1 MKEDWTK
8 QMKQKLEG
16 HQMTPPAGL
25 WEGIS
30 NEMHFEPDSA
40 PKSAPKSFVM
50 RRWYWAAAAVILAIT
65 GFFAFYHFDENEP
78 QMMAN
83 NEKNVATKTNG
94 TPMAPKEDAPMAPE
108 EKAAVTKEK
117 PIQSAVSS
125 KPSVLAFASINH
137 QVNETL
143 LQEIPEEEQQQE
155 TTETKQEEP
164 TEAKILAASEKK
176 QAYLPD
182 IIEPDVTSSKS
193 DDIERWTLGL
203 NGSSGL
209 LMASNNYVNSMN
221 SQGSYINGSY
231 TNSNLALDE
240 NPDLGY
246 YYRNTLEFTTAQM
259 FALPDVVS
267 KHHIPVRFGL
277 SLQYQLNKQIALHSG
292 ISYTYLESEFIVPI
306 YNNKSYTQKL
316 KYLGIPLG
324 ASWRLW
330 SAGGFNLYLAGSA
343 LIEKCISAEV
353 TDDDINQHPWQLSLN
368 ASAGA
373 EYNITRQFGLYLEPS
388 LGYYFDDGT
397 TLEHYYKEH
406 PLAPSIQFGLRLHLK

>member
-30 NEMHFEPDSA
+30 SEMHFEPDST
-40 PKSAPKSFVM
+40 PKSTPKSVVM

-65 GFFAFYHFDENEP
+65 GFFAFYHFDDSEP

-83 NEKNVATKTNG
+83 NEKTIATEATEKPLAPAEKPELLAL
-94 TPMAPKEDAPMAPE
+94 TPIKKET
-108 EKAAVTKEK
+108 VTKK
-117 PIQSAVSS
+117 VKQI
-125 KPSVLAFASINH
+125 
-137 QVNETL
+137 ETIVETN
-143 LQEIPEEEQQQE
+143 QQPAEDIYQQE
-155 TTETKQEEP
+155 TTETKQESPEPQQEEP
-164 TEAKILAASEKK
+164 TETKILASSEKK
-176 QAYLPD
+176 QTYLPD
-182 IIEPDVTSSKS
+182 ITEPDVTSIKS

-221 SQGSYINGSY
+221 SQSSYNNGH
-231 TNSNLALDE
+231 LALDE
-240 NPDLGY
+240 NPNLSNY
-246 YYRNTLEFTTAQM
+246 YNSALAFTTAQM
-259 FALPDVVS
+259 IALPDVIS

-277 SLQYQLNKQIALHSG
+277 SLQYQLNNQIALHSG
-292 ISYTYLESEFIVPI
+292 ISYTYLESEFIVPL

-324 ASWRLW
+324 ASWKLW
-330 SAGGFNLYLAGSA
+330 SSSGFNLYIAGSA
-343 LIEKCISAEV
+343 LVEKCISAEV
-353 TDDDINQHPWQLSLN
+353 SDDDINQRPWQFSLN
-368 ASAGA
+368 VSAGA
-373 EYNITRQFGLYLEPS
+373 EYHVTRQFGLYLEPS

-397 TLEHYYKEH
+397 SVEHYYKEH